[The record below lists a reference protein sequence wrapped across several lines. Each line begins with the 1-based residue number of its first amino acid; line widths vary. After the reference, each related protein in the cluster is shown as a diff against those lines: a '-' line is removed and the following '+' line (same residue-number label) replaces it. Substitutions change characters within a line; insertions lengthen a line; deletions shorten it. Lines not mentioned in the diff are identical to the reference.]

1 MARELTHKQEGFV
14 DDILKG
20 KTGVE
25 AAMNNYDV
33 SNYNTAAVIASENL
47 KKPKI
52 VNAIEEALPDDLLAQ
67 VHREGLL
74 ATKGVYVKTEEGNEK
89 VEEEPDHS
97 VRHKFLDSAYKLKGS
112 YAAEKQITLSI
123 STVLDDLEHE

>member
-47 KKPKI
+47 IKPKI